1 MTIDLRGMYRVVIVN
16 HMTTT
21 NKVVECR
28 GETWQDALD
37 ERAAFIASVRAAG
50 GMARI
55 AKNAAGE
62 HGKRYYVMG
71 RDLYATNETSCFVA
85 WVRVS
90 Q

>member
-1 MTIDLRGMYRVVIVN
+1 MYRAVIVN

-50 GMARI
+50 GKAFGW
-55 AKNAAGE
+55 KNSKGE
-62 HGKRYYVMG
+62 SGKRYYVMG